1 MLTTTLPSIAL
12 SLLAF
17 ASIPAAARAQATPP
31 SAPAAE
37 PKSPSNANDRTDQGT
52 APSTPQKGEQKGDPK
67 GEPKDGSKKANENPQ
82 QEVQEQGKDAT
93 GASAELRK
101 KAFRLDGSGLAL
113 QGYDPLSYFDTK
125 GPKLGSKQ
133 YQHEE
138 RGVTYHFVSKENRDA
153 FAGDPQKW
161 EPPYGGW
168 CAYAVIDGEKVEV
181 DPTNFAIHDGKVY
194 LFYKGFWGDAL
205 DKWQTRIKS
214 KNTAK
219 VIAEAD
225 AGWKKLEAADQ
236 AIVDDELKAKAKKQ
250 KAQAEKNAKAKK

>member
-1 MLTTTLPSIAL
+1 SIAL
-12 SLLAF
+12 FLLAI

-37 PKSPSNANDRTDQGT
+37 PKSPSNANDRTDAGT
-52 APSTPQKGEQKGDPK
+52 VPSSPQRGEQRGEQKGDT
-67 GEPKDGSKKANENPQ
+67 KDGSKKANEKTQ
-82 QEVQEQGKDAT
+82 QQTQEKADDAT
-93 GASAELRK
+93 VASAELRK
-101 KAFRLDGSGLAL
+101 KAFRLDGTGLAL
-113 QGYDPLSYFDTK
+113 QGYDPLSYFDK
-125 GPKLGSKQ
+125 AGPKLGSKQ

-153 FAGDPQKW
+153 FKSDPQKW

-205 DKWQTRIKS
+205 DKWQTRIQS

-219 VIAEAD
+219 VLAEAD

-236 AIVDDELKAKAKKQ
+236 AIVDEEQKAKAKKQ

>member
-1 MLTTTLPSIAL
+1 MLTTTLPSIVL

-17 ASIPAAARAQATPP
+17 ASMPVAARAQATPP

-37 PKSPSNANDRTDQGT
+37 PKPESNAKDRADAGT
-52 APSTPQKGEQKGDPK
+52 VPSTPPKGDPK
-67 GEPKDGSKKANENPQ
+67 GDTKDGSKKANENKEKEKQPT
-82 QEVQEQGKDAT
+82 QGEDAT
-93 GASAELRK
+93 VASAELRK
-101 KAFRLDGSGLAL
+101 KAFRLDGTGLAL
-113 QGYDPLSYFDTK
+113 QGYDPLSYFDK
-125 GPKLGSKQ
+125 AGPKLGSKQ

-153 FAGDPQKW
+153 FQRDPQKW

-205 DKWQTRIKS
+205 DKWQTRIQS

-219 VIAEAD
+219 VLAEAD

-236 AIVDDELKAKAKKQ
+236 AIVDEEQKAKAKKQ
-250 KAQAEKNAKAKK
+250 KAQAEKNAKAMK